1 MKKTWYMFTKKYY
14 SASNKREPAVCDNR
28 ESLQDTVLVKK
39 VGRGRSL
46 PHDSVSYMESKESN
60 RHGERG
66 GGCRGLRGGGGGSWG
81 SPGFRS
87 RQASKF

>member
-60 RHGERG
+60 RHGVWVPGAAGRWRG
-66 GGCRGLRGGGGGSWG
+66 VVGEPRVSVT
-81 SPGFRS
+81 PG
-87 RQASKF
+87 K